1 LLTVDGFRAR
11 ENSLP
16 ENVYTTGQ
24 GMHQQQHRL
33 EDVMRRALQLAGNG
47 PAEGVNPRVGC
58 VILSPTGEILAEGWH
73 RGAGTCHA
81 EVDAL
86 AQLDPDAARG
96 ATAVV
101 TLEPCNHTGRTGPC
115 ALALI
120 NAGIGRVVYAAADP
134 GQSSSGGG
142 DRLRAAGVDVTG
154 GLLADEAEAFLAD
167 WLVAARLGRPFV
179 TLKWASSLD
188 GRAAADDGSSQWI
201 TGPAARQ
208 DVHNRRAAADAI
220 LVGTGTAL
228 ADDPSLTARAAD
240 GSLLP
245 HQPRPVVVG
254 RRPVPSDAAVR
265 RHPLDPWFEAGHD
278 VAALLATL
286 HQRGVRR
293 VFVEGGPTLASAFV
307 RAGLVDEYL
316 VYLAPTLLGG
326 DRLALGDIGVA
337 GIDEQ
342 RRLRIGQLLRLGD
355 DILLIAQPAET
366 PKPSTTVPKEAHV
379 HRNH

>member
-1 LLTVDGFRAR
+1 
-11 ENSLP
+11 
-16 ENVYTTGQ
+16 
-24 GMHQQQHRL
+24 MHQQHTL
-33 EDVMRRALQLAGNG
+33 TSAMRRALQLAGNG

-58 VILSPTGEILAEGWH
+58 VLLSPTGEVLAEGWH

-86 AQLDPDAARG
+86 AQLDADAARG

-115 ALALI
+115 AEALI
-120 NAGIGRVVYAAADP
+120 TAGVAQVVYAVADP
-134 GQSSSGGG
+134 GRHSSGGA
-142 DRLRAAGVDVTG
+142 DRLRRAGIDVTG
-154 GLLADEAEAFLAD
+154 GLLADEVEVFLAD
-167 WLVAARLGRPFV
+167 WLVSARLGRPFV
-179 TLKWASSLD
+179 SVKWASSLD
-188 GRAAADDGSSQWI
+188 GRTAAADGSSRWI

-208 DVHNRRAAADAI
+208 DVHERRAGADAI

-228 ADDPSLTARAAD
+228 ADDPALTARAAD
-240 GSLLP
+240 GSLLA

-254 RRPVPSDAAVR
+254 NRAVPAGAAVHA
-265 RHPLDPWFEAGHD
+265 HPLEPWFITGHD
-278 VAALLATL
+278 VAALLREL
-286 HQRGVRR
+286 HSRGVRR

-337 GIDEQ
+337 GIDGQ
-342 RRLRIGQLLRLGD
+342 RRLRIEQLQRLGD
-355 DILLIAQPAET
+355 DILLIAHPADAPSFT
-366 PKPSTTVPKEAHV
+366 PTTRAATAQTS
-379 HRNH
+379 